1 MVFYNKFIQK
11 LAVFLVSYKSYHCE
25 RQHSTIFYEFYL
37 LNWASCPLNKKIP
50 HLAAGDFYYLST
62 KLAAELTE
70 LTSSRSNQE
79 CGVSYD
85 VANSEVS

>member
-1 MVFYNKFIQK
+1 MC
-11 LAVFLVSYKSYHCE
+11 SH
-25 RQHSTIFYEFYL
+25 YL
-37 LNWASCPLNKKIP
+37 DLIIKIP
-50 HLAAGDFYYLST
+50 HLSAGDFYYLPT

-79 CGVSYD
+79 CCVSHD

>member
-1 MVFYNKFIQK
+1 MNVVHIHYELKCGMWDITSK
-11 LAVFLVSYKSYHCE
+11 KSK
-25 RQHSTIFYEFYL
+25 RVGKMPTQQ
-37 LNWASCPLNKKIP
+37 KIP

-62 KLAAELTE
+62 KLAALTE